1 MTVFETVA
9 ELTAKVRA
17 ANEFLQGEWS
27 DRKSGPFAWMDED
40 SSDRIFIQSYFG
52 RRRLLQ
58 RHTIEKWLSHPA
70 VYVLA
75 GSPFPDD
82 PDIALATWALDD
94 GAVAAVLAADVDP
107 DYARAAN
114 YAGVSDAWRIIDG
127 WTNGIPVEFLAAL
140 HA

>member
-17 ANEFLQGEWS
+17 ADEFLQGEWS
-27 DRKSGPFAWMDED
+27 DKESGPFAWMDED
-40 SSDRIFIQSYFG
+40 GSDRIFIERYFG

-58 RHTIEKWLSHPA
+58 RHTVEKWLSHPA
-70 VYVLA
+70 AYVLA
-75 GSPFPDD
+75 GSPFPDA

-94 GAVAAVLAADVDP
+94 GAVTAVLAAEVDP

-114 YAGVSDAWRIIDG
+114 HAGVTDAWLIIDG
-127 WTNGIPVEFLAAL
+127 WTNGIPVEFLDAL